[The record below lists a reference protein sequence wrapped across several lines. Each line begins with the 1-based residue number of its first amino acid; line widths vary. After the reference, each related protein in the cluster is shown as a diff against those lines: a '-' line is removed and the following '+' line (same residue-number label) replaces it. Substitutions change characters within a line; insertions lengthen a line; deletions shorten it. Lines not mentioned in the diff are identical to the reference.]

1 MILILSITWAWYLFF
16 QTNLKKQRKKTNY
29 EDSSDDDGI
38 TVSYKSNRIAAP
50 AGPSDQGATA
60 ILETETE
67 KDRDAQALFEKA
79 QKINEVYF
87 VIYLI

>member
-1 MILILSITWAWYLFF
+1 M
-16 QTNLKKQRKKTNY
+16 KKHQEKTSCDAD
-29 EDSSDDDGI
+29 DSSEDDNV
-38 TVSYKSNRIAAP
+38 TVLYKSNRTALP

-60 ILETETE
+60 ILQTETE

-87 VIYLI
+87 ERTIRQVH

>member
-1 MILILSITWAWYLFF
+1 M
-16 QTNLKKQRKKTNY
+16 
-29 EDSSDDDGI
+29 
-38 TVSYKSNRIAAP
+38 SYKSNKTALP

-79 QKINEVYF
+79 QKINEVYMF
-87 VIYLI
+87 PN

>member
-1 MILILSITWAWYLFF
+1 MKRH
-16 QTNLKKQRKKTNY
+16 QEKTSCDVD
-29 EDSSDDDGI
+29 DSSEDDSI
-38 TVSYKSNRIAAP
+38 TVSYKSNRTALP

-87 VIYLI
+87 SSKQFAKYNQA

>member
-1 MILILSITWAWYLFF
+1 M
-16 QTNLKKQRKKTNY
+16 
-29 EDSSDDDGI
+29 
-38 TVSYKSNRIAAP
+38 P

-79 QKINEVYF
+79 QKINEVHI
-87 VIYLI
+87 VRNDSLSKLEEN

>member
-1 MILILSITWAWYLFF
+1 M
-16 QTNLKKQRKKTNY
+16 
-29 EDSSDDDGI
+29 
-38 TVSYKSNRIAAP
+38 AAP

-87 VIYLI
+87 IIFGLQFV

>member
-1 MILILSITWAWYLFF
+1 M
-16 QTNLKKQRKKTNY
+16 KKQQEKTSYN
-29 EDSSDDDGI
+29 DSSEDDSV
-38 TVSYKSNRIAAP
+38 TVSYKSNRTAMP

-60 ILETETE
+60 ILQTETE

-87 VIYLI
+87 

>member
-1 MILILSITWAWYLFF
+1 M
-16 QTNLKKQRKKTNY
+16 KKQQEKTSYDNDS
-29 EDSSDDDGI
+29 EDDSV
-38 TVSYKSNRIAAP
+38 TVSYKSNRTALP

-87 VIYLI
+87 EQRT